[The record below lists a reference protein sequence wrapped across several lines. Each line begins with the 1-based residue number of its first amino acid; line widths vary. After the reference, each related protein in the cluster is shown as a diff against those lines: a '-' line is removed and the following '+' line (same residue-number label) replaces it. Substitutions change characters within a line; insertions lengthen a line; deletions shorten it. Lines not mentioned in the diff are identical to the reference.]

1 MNFGSSDVNLNLAS
15 SLKAK
20 SKRNDTS
27 EDAEMVDGSDQASV
41 IDLADL
47 LKEKG
52 SIFKWIEEEP
62 LPSQN
67 NTGNL

>member
-15 SLKAK
+15 SLKPK
-20 SKRNDTS
+20 SKRNES
-27 EDAEMVDGSDQASV
+27 EDTGMIADETDHSSV

-52 SIFKWIEEEP
+52 FIFKW
-62 LPSQN
+62 
-67 NTGNL
+67 